1 MYPER
6 NTHHAFWERHDYA
19 GKPYNALRQAL
30 KAEVQID
37 AHRNLHAELMP
48 PPKPSRPLTYNILN
62 HLEEHQY
69 SQPFDNIFTAVDYL
83 VKVGNPESLALSEH
97 LIQQLGYVAR
107 SS

>member
-1 MYPER
+1 MERLTNVHHFMY
-6 NTHHAFWERHDYA
+6 ERHAYA

-62 HLEEHQY
+62 Q
-69 SQPFDNIFTAVDYL
+69 
-83 VKVGNPESLALSEH
+83 
-97 LIQQLGYVAR
+97 LITP
-107 SS
+107 